1 MHFKWVLLL
10 HVRKEGLYHNQ
21 IYSGGWLKKKAFE
34 QRLWMMSSN
43 KLFHHQTRS
52 GKMQEAKS
60 NPRYSVELPSCAW
73 ARRRRI
79 WHERKFEIRDPDVNP
94 SKTMIQTLTSNIR
107 CHLTKNRLDKKSKN
121 RLELPLISNKLNQ
134 VLLCIFIVLNLAI
147 SSHCLYY
154 EKQGNAHTKNHLKNN
169 HLSPLEGKYS
179 FSK

>member
-1 MHFKWVLLL
+1 MSNNKP
-10 HVRKEGLYHNQ
+10 YHH
-21 IYSGGWLKKKAFE
+21 K
-34 QRLWMMSSN
+34 
-43 KLFHHQTRS
+43 TRS
-52 GKMQEAKS
+52 FKMQEAKS

-107 CHLTKNRLDKKSKN
+107 CHLTKNRLDRKSKN
-121 RLELPLISNKLNQ
+121 KLELPLISNKFNQ

-154 EKQGNAHTKNHLKNN
+154 EKQDNAHTKNNLINN
-169 HLSPLEGKYS
+169 HLSPLEGKYL
-179 FSK
+179 F